1 MKVVLPHPLLSL
13 SLFVASVLMSNSIA
27 PPSLALAAV
36 MALATPHAMR
46 PFRLEPARLKRLD
59 AAIKLFG
66 MVTIDVVRSNIAV
79 AQILVGRRADRVS
92 GFIHV
97 PLDLKDRY
105 GLAVLAIIITSTP
118 GTLWVEYNRVTGRL
132 LIHVFDLVDEETWV
146 RVVKDRYEKPL
157 RDIFE

>member
-1 MKVVLPHPLLSL
+1 MKFVLPHPLLSL
-13 SLFVASVLMSNSIA
+13 SLFLASLLMSNSIA
-27 PPSLALAAV
+27 PPSLALAAF
-36 MALATPHAMR
+36 MALATPHVMR
-46 PFRLEPARLKRLD
+46 AFRLEPAKLRRID
-59 AAIKLFG
+59 AAFLLFG
-66 MVTIDVVRSNIAV
+66 RVTVDVVRSNIAV
-79 AQILVGRRADRVS
+79 AQILIGRKADRVS

-132 LIHVFDLVDEETWV
+132 LIHVFDLVDEATWV
-146 RVVKDRYEKPL
+146 RIVKDRYEKPL